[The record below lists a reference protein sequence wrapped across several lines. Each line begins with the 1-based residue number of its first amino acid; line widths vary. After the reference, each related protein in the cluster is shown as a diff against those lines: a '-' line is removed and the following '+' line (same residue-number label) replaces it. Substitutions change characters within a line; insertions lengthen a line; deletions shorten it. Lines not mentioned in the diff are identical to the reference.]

1 MYLTELYRFYE
12 RMTQDPQSGMPPEGM
27 SAEAIHFALVIG
39 EDGSLKGVHD
49 LRDSKGKP
57 LRRFVPAAVSRSS
70 NVAANFLWDKTSY
83 VLGIDGR
90 DDSCPSP
97 EKRQSFLALHH
108 ERFDA
113 CPDRHAKALLA
124 FLDHWRPEMLQSLP
138 ERQALLGSR
147 LVFQLEGEDR
157 FLHEEPAMDAG
168 PATGS
173 AEISFALV
181 IAEDG
186 SLRSVRDLRD
196 SKGKPRKMSVP
207 AARRRKKELLPNMLW
222 DDAAYVLGDA
232 RRQKSPWGSVITCA
246 T

>member
-97 EKRQSFLALHH
+97 EKRQAFLALHH

-124 FLDHWRPEMLQSLP
+124 FLDHWRPEMCSTACPNVRPCWVAAWSSSLKAKTASSTKNRP
-138 ERQALLGSR
+138 WTQARQR
-147 LVFQLEGEDR
+147 
-157 FLHEEPAMDAG
+157 
-168 PATGS
+168 
-173 AEISFALV
+173 
-181 IAEDG
+181 
-186 SLRSVRDLRD
+186 
-196 SKGKPRKMSVP
+196 
-207 AARRRKKELLPNMLW
+207 AARRSPLPWSSLKT
-222 DDAAYVLGDA
+222 AA
-232 RRQKSPWGSVITCA
+232 
-246 T
+246 

>member
-97 EKRQSFLALHH
+97 EKRQAFLALHH

-124 FLDHWRPEMLQSLP
+124 FLDHWRPEMLHSLP

-157 FLHEEPAMDAG
+157 FLHE
-168 PATGS
+168 
-173 AEISFALV
+173 
-181 IAEDG
+181 
-186 SLRSVRDLRD
+186 
-196 SKGKPRKMSVP
+196 
-207 AARRRKKELLPNMLW
+207 
-222 DDAAYVLGDA
+222 
-232 RRQKSPWGSVITCA
+232 
-246 T
+246 

>member
-1 MYLTELYRFYE
+1 MYLTELYRFYD

-124 FLDHWRPEMLQSLP
+124 FLDHWRPEMLHSLP
-138 ERQALLGSR
+138 ERQALLDSN
-147 LVFQLEGEDR
+147 LVFRLQGEEG
-157 FLHEEPAMDAG
+157 FLHEHPALQRIWLDNLDG
-168 PATGS
+168 QECPQGQCLVTGR
-173 AEISFALV
+173 E
-181 IAEDG
+181 G
-186 SLRSVRDLRD
+186 
-196 SKGKPRKMSVP
+196 
-207 AARRRKKELLPNMLW
+207 
-222 DDAAYVLGDA
+222 
-232 RRQKSPWGSVITCA
+232 
-246 T
+246 